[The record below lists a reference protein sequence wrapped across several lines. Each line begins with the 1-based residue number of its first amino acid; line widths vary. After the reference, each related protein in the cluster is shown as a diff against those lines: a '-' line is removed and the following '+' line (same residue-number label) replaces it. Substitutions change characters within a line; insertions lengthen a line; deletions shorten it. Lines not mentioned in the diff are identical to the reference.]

1 MNREWEMLDPAVM
14 GDEQR
19 MYELFRYLR
28 EEEPVCHVEHPDFD
42 PFWAVTRYEDIKAI
56 SQNNAEFLNNPR
68 TVLVRRDFEQALEE
82 KFGTRNGLETLIHMD
97 NPKHRKMRGVTRE
110 WFKPGSI
117 ERLAPMAEA
126 IARQYVDKM
135 EALGGECAFV
145 SDIALLY
152 PLRVI
157 MSIIGVAPEE
167 EPMMLRLTQEL
178 FGGQDPTQSRGMEVE
193 DGLGVLMDFFNYFT
207 GVVED
212 RKQNPTDDLASLL
225 ANAVVDGEPMAVLDQ
240 ISYFI
245 ITATAGHDT
254 TSATIGGGM
263 KALVENPDQLA
274 KLRARPELAV
284 SAAREMIRWV
294 SPVRHM
300 MRTTTRD
307 IDLRGQHIKAGE
319 NLCLWYPSANRD
331 PEAVDDPDTFD
342 IERDNR
348 NQLAFGYGGHMC
360 LGQHLA
366 VLEVSTFFRELLPRL
381 EHIDLAGESEGVQA
395 VFVGGLKSMPVRYRF
410 AAVPD
415 SAATAGGD
423 RLAAPMATE
432 NG

>member
-1 MNREWEMLDPAVM
+1 MKSMNRELELLDPAVM

-19 MYELFRYLR
+19 MHSLFRYLR
-28 EEEPVCHVEHPDFD
+28 EKEPVCHVEHPHFD
-42 PFWAVTRYEDIKAI
+42 PFWAITRHEDIKAI
-56 SQNNAEFLNNPR
+56 SQNNAEFINSPR
-68 TVLVRRDFEQALEE
+68 TVLVRRDFEAALLE

-97 NPKHRKMRGVTRE
+97 NPKHRKLRGVTRE
-110 WFKPGSI
+110 WFKPGPI
-117 ERLAPMAEA
+117 EKLTPTVQTLAK
-126 IARQYVDKM
+126 QYVDKM
-135 EALGGECAFV
+135 QAMGEQCDFV
-145 SDIALLY
+145 TDIALLY

-167 EPMMLRLTQEL
+167 EAMMLKLTQEL

-193 DGLGVLMDFFNYFT
+193 DGLGVLMDFVNYFT
-207 GVVED
+207 SVVED
-212 RKQNPTDDLASLL
+212 RKRNPGDDLASLL
-225 ANAVVDGEPMAVLDQ
+225 ANAMIDGEPMEALDQ

-254 TSATIGGGM
+254 TSATISGGM
-263 KALVENPDQLA
+263 KALIEHPDQLA
-274 KLRARPELAV
+274 LLRDNPGLARQ
-284 SAAREMIRWV
+284 AAREMIRWV

-307 IDLRGQHIKAGE
+307 IELRGRQIKAGE

-331 PEAVDDPDTFD
+331 NGAIADPDRFN

-366 VLEVSTFFRELLPRL
+366 VLEVEMFFSELLPRL
-381 EHIDLAGESEGVQA
+381 KHIELASEPAGVQA
-395 VFVGGLKSMPVRYRF
+395 VFVGGLKSMPVRYAF
-410 AAVPD
+410 
-415 SAATAGGD
+415 G
-423 RLAAPMATE
+423 
-432 NG
+432 

>member
-1 MNREWEMLDPAVM
+1 MNRELELLDPAVM

-19 MYELFRYLR
+19 MHSLFSYLR
-28 EEEPVCHVEHPDFD
+28 ESEPVCRVEHPHFD
-42 PFWAVTRYEDIKAI
+42 PFWAVTRHEDIKAI
-56 SQNNAEFLNNPR
+56 SQNNAEFINSPR
-68 TVLVRRDFEQALEE
+68 TVLVRRDFEAALLE

-97 NPKHRKMRGVTRE
+97 NPKHRKLRGVTRE
-110 WFKPGSI
+110 WFKPGPI
-117 ERLAPMAEA
+117 DRLTPTVQTLAK
-126 IARQYVDKM
+126 QYVDKM
-135 EALGGECAFV
+135 QAMGGECDFV
-145 SDIALLY
+145 TDIALLY

-167 EPMMLRLTQEL
+167 EAMMLKLTQEL

-193 DGLGVLMDFFNYFT
+193 DGLGVLMDFVNYFT

-212 RKQNPTDDLASLL
+212 RKRDPGDDLASLL
-225 ANAVVDGEPMAVLDQ
+225 ANAMIDGEPMETLDQ

-254 TSATIGGGM
+254 TSATISGGM
-263 KALVENPDQLA
+263 KALIEHPDQLA
-274 KLRARPELAV
+274 LLRDNPGLARQ
-284 SAAREMIRWV
+284 AAREMIRWV

-307 IDLRGQHIKAGE
+307 IELRGQQIKAGE

-331 PEAVDDPDTFD
+331 SGAIADPDVFN

-366 VLEVSTFFRELLPRL
+366 VLEVEMFFRELLPRL
-381 EHIDLAGESEGVQA
+381 GHIELAGDPAGVQA
-395 VFVGGLKSMPVRYRF
+395 VFVGGLKSMPVRYSF
-410 AAVPD
+410 
-415 SAATAGGD
+415 G
-423 RLAAPMATE
+423 
-432 NG
+432 